1 MPNGSCRL
9 GLRTENGL
17 WMYESADHTECEQDR
32 LQWSNRD
39 ERLVRHGSGRMKAEE
54 LRKVALFCRKCE

>member
-1 MPNGSCRL
+1 
-9 GLRTENGL
+9 
-17 WMYESADHTECEQDR
+17 MYESADHTECEQDR